1 MKVQYIMQSPNVRNS
16 WLWMGVPVKTVV
28 HQWKSSK
35 VKKGNEFST
44 LVGDFFFSLGVYCTE
59 GSEIPHSDAPIE
71 SLFAL
76 IYFLIAWIK
85 HTPDVLLCMLRSN
98 R

>member
-1 MKVQYIMQSPNVRNS
+1 
-16 WLWMGVPVKTVV
+16 MGVPVKTVV
-28 HQWKSSK
+28 HQLKSSK

-44 LVGDFFFSLGVYCTE
+44 LVGRFLFLSWCYYTNR
-59 GSEIPHSDAPIE
+59 SEIPHSDAPIK

-76 IYFLIAWIK
+76 VYFQITWIK